1 MRFKSIELSNFRQF
15 ANNVKIDFSE
25 DQARNI
31 TVIIGNNGAGKTT
44 LLQAFRW
51 CLYGEANLD
60 FSEVLYNKNVF
71 DNADNQQMMEVKV
84 VIEID
89 KDGDLFRLTRIQNYI
104 KLGKDR
110 HSTKI
115 SNPSAAIKKK
125 NVGNYTSCNV
135 LDVYKIIPKDLS
147 TYFLFDGERMR
158 HLSENTS
165 IGKKDIKTAVTSI
178 LGIDI
183 LHNSISD
190 IKNVIRTFK
199 DQKQADDSEKMHR
212 LNRMIKE
219 RIDVIEKKSHENDE
233 YRKQHTENAIKIEKI
248 DEYLLTSKL
257 VEEKVKQRKFLE
269 GEIRSQTTRS
279 GNLLSSFYQYYSE
292 NGFAYH
298 IKEKLNQGLELIEK
312 MKVDDKAII
321 GIDSKAINQILARGY
336 CICGNKVENESD
348 EKDHLVHLLDFVP
361 PKSLSSLLTTF
372 KDNIDRYK
380 EDAINFKQKLSDYYI
395 EYQECLNRINVLE
408 QELSEINDEIQNV
421 DIDLIANNQKTRVSL
436 KNANSVLST
445 KIGEN
450 NKIMIDAKRELEKLE
465 KNRESISINNEHNKK
480 IDKKVM
486 LCDHVLSRF
495 EKEILTYESSIRE
508 NLRIKVNELSEKL
521 FTSKRTISIDSNY
534 DFRFKTN
541 SGLEV
546 LGEGEKIVASFATVS
561 AIIEIAKMNNII
573 LRAEKYPLV
582 MDAPFAKLDKTH
594 RRNVAQFIPQIAEQ
608 IILFTVDSQWNGTVE
623 EAMTPFIGKE
633 YMIVKNQ
640 DGISK
645 VEVKI

>member
-15 ANNVKIDFSE
+15 ANHVRIDFSE
-25 DQARNI
+25 DQERNI

-71 DNADNQQMMEVKV
+71 DNAENQQLIEVKV

-89 KDGDLFRLTRIQNYI
+89 KDGDLYRLTRIQNYI
-104 KLGKDR
+104 KTGKER
-110 HSTKI
+110 HSTKT

-125 NVGNYTSCNV
+125 NVGNYTTCNV

-183 LHNSISD
+183 LHNSIAD

-199 DQKQADDSEKMHR
+199 DQKQADDSEKMNK

-219 RIDVIEKKSHENDE
+219 RIEIIEKKYQENDE
-233 YRKQHTENAIKIEKI
+233 YRKQHTENTNKIEMI

-269 GEIRSQTTRS
+269 GEIRSQTARS
-279 GNLLSSFYQYYSE
+279 ANLLSTFYQYYSE
-292 NGFAYH
+292 NGFSFL
-298 IKEKLNQGLELIEK
+298 IKDKLKQGLELIEK

-321 GIDSKAINQILARGY
+321 GIDSKAINQILARGF
-336 CICGNKVENESD
+336 CICGNKVENDSN
-348 EKDHLVHLLDFVP
+348 EKEHLVHLLDFVP

-372 KDNIDRYK
+372 KDNIDRFS
-380 EDAINFKQKLSDYYI
+380 EDAIDFKLKLSNHYI
-395 EYQECLNRINVLE
+395 EYQECLNKINVFE
-408 QELSEINDEIQNV
+408 QELSDLNEEIQNV
-421 DIDLIANNQKTRVSL
+421 DIDIIANNQKTRVNL

-450 NKIMIDAKRELEKLE
+450 NKMMNDAKKELEKLE

-486 LCDHVLSRF
+486 LCDQVLSRF

-508 NLRIKVNELSEKL
+508 NLKIKVSELSERL

-594 RRNVAQFIPQIAEQ
+594 RKNVAQFIPQIAEQ

-623 EAMTPFIGKE
+623 EAMTPYIGKE
-633 YMIVKNQ
+633 YLIVKNQ
-640 DGISK
+640 DGIST
-645 VEVKI
+645 VEAKR